1 MEVENQKKTYQK
13 PTIVKL
19 QGQLFDKHGSSG
31 NFPLRERIDGVLV
44 TELVQKYGSPLFIFS
59 EATIRKT
66 FKQTQEAFTS
76 RYPDVQFAWSYKTNY
91 LKAIC
96 AIYHQEGAVAEVV
109 SHFEYQKARNL
120 GIPGDQIIFNG
131 PYKNMEALRQAA
143 SEKAMIHIDNFDEIA
158 DLEKVADELGQKI
171 DVALRLNMD
180 TGIQP
185 HWSRF
190 GFNLDNDVALAAVKR
205 VHAKGKLNIVGLHSH
220 IGTFMLD
227 PNAYRI
233 QTQKMSRFLLKLE
246 ANFDYHIEYIDIGGG
261 FPSKNRLKGVYQP
274 PEVVIPAI
282 DDFAE
287 AIVGGLL
294 DNLGPDRRPKL
305 YIESGRHLIDE
316 AGYLITS
323 VVGQK
328 SMPDGCRSY
337 VVDAGVNLLFTH
349 TWYDLVVESG
359 IPLKGL
365 PEPAILNGPLCMN
378 IDVIRDSIMLPRLQ
392 KGTPLVV
399 SPVGAYNVTQWMQ
412 FIQYRPAVLLI
423 GESGAV
429 NIIRQAEDLSDV
441 ERREQLP
448 DHLVL

>member
-1 MEVENQKKTYQK
+1 MEVEKAKKTYQK
-13 PTIVKL
+13 PTIVRL

-31 NFPLRERIDGVLV
+31 NFPLREKIDGVSV

-66 FKQTQEAFTS
+66 YKQTKEAFTS

-96 AIYHQEGAVAEVV
+96 AIYHQEGAIAEVV
-109 SHFEYQKARNL
+109 SHFEYQKARAL
-120 GIPGDQIIFNG
+120 GIAGEQIIFNG
-131 PYKNMEALRQAA
+131 PYKGMEALRQAA
-143 SEKAMIHIDNFDEIA
+143 AEKAMIHLDNFDEIA
-158 DLEKVADELGQKI
+158 DLEKVADELGHTVC
-171 DVALRLNMD
+171 VALRLNMD

-190 GFNLDNDVALAAVKR
+190 GFNLDNGSALAAVKR
-205 VHAKGKLNIVGLHSH
+205 INSNNKLKIVGLHSH

-227 PNAYRI
+227 PNAYNI
-233 QTQKMSRFLLKLE
+233 QTQKMSRFLVE
-246 ANFDYHIEYIDIGGG
+246 IEENFGCNIEYIDIGGG
-261 FPSKNRLKGVYQP
+261 FPSKNRLKGIYQP

-287 AIVGGLL
+287 AIVSGLL
-294 DNLGPDRRPKL
+294 QNLGPDRRPKL

-316 AGYLITS
+316 SGYLITS

-359 IPLKGL
+359 IPTKGL

-378 IDVIRDSIMLPRLQ
+378 IDIIRDSIMLPRLQ
-392 KGTPLVV
+392 KGTPLVI

-412 FIQYRPAVLLI
+412 FIQYRPAILLA
-423 GESGAV
+423 GENGTV
-429 NIIRQAEDLSDV
+429 DIIREAEDLTDI
-441 ERREQLP
+441 ERREKLP
-448 DHLVL
+448 DRLAL